1 MEKAYSGGS
10 IFLAFVLGIIT
21 VLSMIAVHLII
32 PSFLYSIFLDLI
44 FFIFYILI
52 LLAVYKTGR
61 VNSRTERAINIDDL
75 TSQINKLNIP
85 GKHKEPTEHRDIES
99 NFDDKNLL
107 SELKSIENEIKKG
120 TAFHDEN
127 EKEINHDEEYQY
139 VASTKGNIYH
149 TPKCRLAKAINK
161 KFRAYNNNPEFFEK
175 RKYKPC
181 KLCVK

>member
-10 IFLAFVLGIIT
+10 ILLAFVLGIIT
-21 VLSMIAVHLII
+21 VLSIVAVHLIAM
-32 PSFLYSIFLDLI
+32 PLSYSIFLDLI

-52 LLAVYKTGR
+52 LLAIYKTGR
-61 VNSRTERAINIDDL
+61 VNSRTERAINLDDL

-85 GKHKEPTEHRDIES
+85 GKHKERTEHRDIES
-99 NFDDKNLL
+99 DFADKNLL

-120 TAFHDEN
+120 TAFHQN
-127 EKEINHDEEYQY
+127 EPNHDEEYQY

-161 KFRAYNNNPEFFEK
+161 KFKAYNNNPEFFEK

>member
-1 MEKAYSGGS
+1 MEKVYSGGS
-10 IFLAFVLGIIT
+10 IFLAYVLGVIT
-21 VLSMIAVHLII
+21 VLSMFAVHLIVL
-32 PSFLYSIFLDLI
+32 PLSYSLFLDLI
-44 FFIFYILI
+44 FFLFYLLI

-61 VNSRTERAINIDDL
+61 VYQKKTKMINVDDIAAG
-75 TSQINKLNIP
+75 INNFNMP
-85 GKHKEPTEHRDIES
+85 REPRDIEG
-99 NFDDKNLL
+99 FDDNKLL

-120 TAFHDEN
+120 SAFHQN
-127 EKEINHDEEYQY
+127 ELNHDEEYQY

-149 TPKCRLAKAINK
+149 TPKCKLAKAINK

>member
-1 MEKAYSGGS
+1 MEKVYSGGS
-10 IFLAFVLGIIT
+10 IFLSFVLGVIT
-21 VLSMIAVHLII
+21 VLSIFAVHLIVL
-32 PSFLYSIFLDLI
+32 PLSYSLFLDLI
-44 FFIFYILI
+44 FFVFYLLI

-61 VNSRTERAINIDDL
+61 VYTKKTKMINVDDI
-75 TSQINKLNIP
+75 TAGINRLSVP
-85 GKHKEPTEHRDIES
+85 REPRDVEMG
-99 NFDDKNLL
+99 FDDNKLL

-120 TAFHDEN
+120 SIFDNET